1 MGSRHIAS
9 AHVHKRPRDT
19 HVLFAVHYED
29 GGCGY
34 VRVPPDIARFGLPE
48 EVRQVCREAQSRGE
62 LRQGKIASVQ
72 PVH

>member
-1 MGSRHIAS
+1 MAS
-9 AHVHKRPRDT
+9 ALAHKRRRDT

-29 GGCGY
+29 GGSGY
-34 VRVPPDIARFGLPE
+34 VRVPPDVARVGLTE
-48 EVRQVCREAQSRGE
+48 EVREVCREAQARWE